1 MPVRQA
7 VQDYQL
13 RTFTSHDAPEPR
25 APPGVTVLC
34 CHRLAALGRA
44 GMVEFVPLPHRE
56 MQWAPVPIRSDT
68 IAYSHGALALPR
80 LRYGGPPRCTPNP
93 CARRRGVQP
102 LRWRIAFGFLTEL
115 RPCPPG
121 AAPPGAPVRL
131 HPPMLLKPLLMMR
144 PPPPRQVPVGLLAA
158 FWLTRGPPLGARRGS
173 GQHQLLALRSSTAR
187 RSRGSCAY
195 RARSLASRP
204 QGNRLVGAGSP
215 TPRGLCACRPADPR
229 CCSRPHCRNRPCSRR
244 APICRI
250 SLRASTRRG
259 MPAGRCGSCVSRMVT
274 FLRRCRKFSSNVSV
288 AMPSAAALAEPLSAA
303 PPVEELA
310 PPQLPG
316 QAPTGCCRR
325 ACRSTCSWY
334 YRAARPRRRCA
345 RLAPTEEDPLGDE
358 DTLL

>member
-1 MPVRQA
+1 
-7 VQDYQL
+7 
-13 RTFTSHDAPEPR
+13 
-25 APPGVTVLC
+25 
-34 CHRLAALGRA
+34 
-44 GMVEFVPLPHRE
+44 

-229 CCSRPHCRNRPCSRR
+229 CCSRPHCRNPPLLTAR
-244 APICRI
+244 AYLPDIVARI
-250 SLRASTRRG
+250 HEAGHAGWAVRQLR
-259 MPAGRCGSCVSRMVT
+259 
-274 FLRRCRKFSSNVSV
+274 
-288 AMPSAAALAEPLSAA
+288 EPDGYL
-303 PPVEELA
+303 LA
-310 PPQLPG
+310 PVQEVLLECFG
-316 QAPTGCCRR
+316 GHALGGG
-325 ACRSTCSWY
+325 
-334 YRAARPRRRCA
+334 AR
-345 RLAPTEEDPLGDE
+345 
-358 DTLL
+358 